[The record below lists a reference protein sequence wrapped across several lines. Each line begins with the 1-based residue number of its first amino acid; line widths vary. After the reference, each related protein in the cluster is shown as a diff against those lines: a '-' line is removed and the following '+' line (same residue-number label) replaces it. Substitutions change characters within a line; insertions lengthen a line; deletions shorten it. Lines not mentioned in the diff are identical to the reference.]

1 VLSAGTRVGLVVAD
15 LSRLPCL
22 TVLGEKP
29 LQYPEPEFPYQWE
42 RNNDANDLEDLTD
55 CEDWL
60 VNT

>member
-1 VLSAGTRVGLVVAD
+1 VGLVVAD